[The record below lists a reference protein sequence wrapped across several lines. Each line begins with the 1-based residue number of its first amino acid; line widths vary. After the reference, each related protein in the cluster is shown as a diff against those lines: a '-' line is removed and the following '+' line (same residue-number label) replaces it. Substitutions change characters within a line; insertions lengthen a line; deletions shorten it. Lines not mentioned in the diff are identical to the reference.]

1 MVLIFYGADEK
12 TTACGRAVTDLAEK
26 DWRNVFMLTGGL
38 AGFEE
43 QYPAFIWPEPAEAK
57 KASPGKRGSLSP
69 RATLARDQGVKL
81 GRGGGSSSSS
91 SYGGSFGGSPSVA
104 SSRR

>member
-43 QYPAFIWPEPAEAK
+43 QYPAFIWPEPAQTS